1 MTEAIVD
8 IRSFSGTTANRELT
22 DLYED
27 VRCFI
32 SSARVEVA
40 ILYENVP
47 LGKLFE
53 FVIKNS
59 DIDEIPAGA
68 EITVTHP
75 QQTGIDKDTIF
86 IVNGQ
91 TQKQRT
97 SGRFII
103 TGTCYRK
110 ED

>member
-8 IRSFSGTTANRELT
+8 IRSFSGTTSNRELT

-27 VRCFI
+27 VRCMI

-47 LGKLFE
+47 LGQLFE
-53 FVIKNS
+53 FVVKDS
-59 DIDEIPAGA
+59 DVDEIPAGA
-68 EITVTHP
+68 EITVTYP
-75 QQTGIDKDTIF
+75 QQTGIDEGTVF

-91 TQKQRT
+91 TQKQR
-97 SGRFII
+97 SGGRFII